1 MCRASTNPQ
10 LEVLEGIDHVLD
22 KELGVLEAGSGL
34 RGTPAARF
42 AGLGTK
48 AGSGSGL
55 APNAEEIQI
64 ITDLGG
70 EAPDAAGKMPKDAKY
85 PPPGTHCG
93 PRGKIVPP
101 TSADKATDKAK
112 YIIEEGKGNT
122 LMGGC
127 VVRYG

>member
-48 AGSGSGL
+48 AGSGSGEL
-55 APNAEEIQI
+55 TSEEIDI
-64 ITDLGG
+64 IKEHGG
-70 EAPDAAGKMPKDAKY
+70 DAPDATGAMKANAKY
-85 PPPGTHCG
+85 PAAGSSFCG

-101 TSADKATDKAK
+101 SFAAKKKGGAK
-112 YIIEEGKGNT
+112 YTIKEGEGNT
-122 LMGGC
+122 KAGGNKC
-127 VVRYG
+127 DVS